1 MHSRFV
7 VPILCAA
14 AIAFACGPRS
24 HAGDSPAAA
33 TAAAAST
40 TTHRPSRRD
49 PRAPVLASSLDVSV
63 GGSDVRADSTAGRI
77 PAANRGPDG
86 AVTLTFHVT
95 NNSDK
100 HLELLFPSG
109 QTHDFVV
116 LDSAGRAVWRWSAD
130 RMFTQALQNQLL
142 ESGETTTFDGRWEPG
157 ALRGRFTAVATLKS
171 ENHPI
176 ESRVEFSLP

>member
-1 MHSRFV
+1 M
-7 VPILCAA
+7 I
-14 AIAFACGPRS
+14 
-24 HAGDSPAAA
+24 
-33 TAAAAST
+33 
-40 TTHRPSRRD
+40 
-49 PRAPVLASSLDVSV
+49 ASSLDVSV
-63 GGSDVRADSTAGRI
+63 AGARTDSAATTGSSAH
-77 PAANRGPDG
+77 

-95 NNSDK
+95 NNTDK
-100 HLELLFPSG
+100 HLELTFPSG

-157 ALRGRFTAVATLKS
+157 AARGRFTAIAMLKS
-171 ENHPI
+171 DNHPI

>member
-1 MHSRFV
+1 MHSRFA

-24 HAGDSPAAA
+24 HAGDSAAAA
-33 TAAAAST
+33 TAAAAS
-40 TTHRPSRRD
+40 PSSIRHDNRHSA
-49 PRAPVLASSLDVSV
+49 RGPVIASSLDVSV
-63 GGSDVRADSTAGRI
+63 AGARTDSAATAEKS
-77 PAANRGPDG
+77 AN

-95 NNSDK
+95 NNTDK
-100 HLELLFPSG
+100 HLELTFPSG

-157 ALRGRFTAVATLKS
+157 AARGRFTAIAMLKS
-171 ENHPI
+171 DNHPI